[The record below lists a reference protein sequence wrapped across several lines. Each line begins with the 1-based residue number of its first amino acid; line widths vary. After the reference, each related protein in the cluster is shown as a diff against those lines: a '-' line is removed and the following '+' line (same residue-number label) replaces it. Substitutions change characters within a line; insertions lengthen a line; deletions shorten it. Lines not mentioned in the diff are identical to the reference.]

1 MHTETVQAVD
11 RVEPR
16 TPQLDPLGGSIDS
29 PPRGDTSGVLG
40 SRLSGYLAG
49 MDAEMFTPTLDW
61 GNELWTSLVWIARGW
76 AIAVVCTLVVL
87 VLIYRFTTWGRQF
100 WRITGE
106 YFKGPESVK
115 VWLWL
120 AALLLSVIAGV
131 RISVLLSFQGN
142 DMMTSFQVIAGAGGN
157 EAVKD
162 SGVHGFWV
170 SLGIFCILAA
180 VYMARILVDM
190 FMVQRFMLAW
200 RVWLTDRLTGDWL
213 DGKAYYRAR
222 FIDDTIDN
230 PDQRIQSDIDIF
242 TAGNGPLPN
251 VPYYGSTNL
260 LLFGAINATASM
272 VSFTAILWNLSG
284 TLAVPVV
291 GVEIPRAMFWVGLG
305 YVLFA
310 SIIAFWIGRPIIW
323 LSFNNEKFNAAFR
336 YALVRLRDASEAV
349 GFYRGEVAERA
360 QLRQLFSPIVTNYKR
375 YLNRSIAFN
384 GWNWSMSQVI
394 VPLPYVLQFPRFVAG
409 EIRLG
414 DLTQSASA
422 FSNIQDGL
430 SFFRNAYDLF
440 AGYRAAII
448 RLHGLVVANEE
459 GRALPEVTTMPC
471 VDGTVQLD
479 DVEVRTPDGKQ
490 LIKPLDMRLEIGD
503 TLVITGPSGSGKT
516 TLLRSL
522 AELWP
527 YTSGTLTRPCGPNE
541 TMFLSQLPYVP
552 LGDLRAVVTYPGEEG
567 TIDDETLRRMLQKV
581 ALPHLIPRLDE
592 VQDWAKVLSPGEQQ
606 RIAFARVLLIKP
618 KAVFLDEATSALD
631 EGLEFMLYQL
641 VRTELP
647 DTILVSVSHR
657 TTVEQHH
664 THELEL
670 LGDGEWRLGRVE
682 GEEPVPV

>member
-1 MHTETVQAVD
+1 
-11 RVEPR
+11 
-16 TPQLDPLGGSIDS
+16 
-29 PPRGDTSGVLG
+29 
-40 SRLSGYLAG
+40 
-49 MDAEMFTPTLDW
+49 MFTPTLDW

-100 WRITGE
+100 WRITGA

-323 LSFNNEKFNAAFR
+323 
-336 YALVRLRDASEAV
+336 
-349 GFYRGEVAERA
+349 
-360 QLRQLFSPIVTNYKR
+360 
-375 YLNRSIAFN
+375 RS
-384 GWNWSMSQVI
+384 
-394 VPLPYVLQFPRFVAG
+394 
-409 EIRLG
+409 
-414 DLTQSASA
+414 
-422 FSNIQDGL
+422 
-430 SFFRNAYDLF
+430 
-440 AGYRAAII
+440 
-448 RLHGLVVANEE
+448 
-459 GRALPEVTTMPC
+459 
-471 VDGTVQLD
+471 
-479 DVEVRTPDGKQ
+479 RTCPQ
-490 LIKPLDMRLEIGD
+490 
-503 TLVITGPSGSGKT
+503 
-516 TLLRSL
+516 
-522 AELWP
+522 
-527 YTSGTLTRPCGPNE
+527 
-541 TMFLSQLPYVP
+541 
-552 LGDLRAVVTYPGEEG
+552 
-567 TIDDETLRRMLQKV
+567 
-581 ALPHLIPRLDE
+581 
-592 VQDWAKVLSPGEQQ
+592 SPGP
-606 RIAFARVLLIKP
+606 RPSHPAR
-618 KAVFLDEATSALD
+618 AR
-631 EGLEFMLYQL
+631 Q
-641 VRTELP
+641 
-647 DTILVSVSHR
+647 
-657 TTVEQHH
+657 
-664 THELEL
+664 
-670 LGDGEWRLGRVE
+670 
-682 GEEPVPV
+682 